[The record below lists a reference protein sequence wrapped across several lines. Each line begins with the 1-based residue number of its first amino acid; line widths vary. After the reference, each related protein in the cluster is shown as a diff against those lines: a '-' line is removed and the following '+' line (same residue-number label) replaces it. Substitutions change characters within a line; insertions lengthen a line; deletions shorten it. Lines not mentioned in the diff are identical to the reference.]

1 MKLTSN
7 TTSDNSCFNISDKL
21 LPGLRKTK
29 QSEEGFVLITA
40 MLIMIAV
47 SLLGIAALNT
57 TTFETMIAGNE
68 KWSQEQFFQADS
80 GINQMLALDME
91 PRHPNDIATSPYN
104 PAITCSQLIN
114 DTTAIRW
121 QTLDP
126 DGDGNPVF
134 LFYLQRVPVSPPIFE
149 VMSCAT
155 RSNTIAS
162 LTAGVEFGL
171 PAGGIGSTN
180 DVGHNL

>member
-1 MKLTSN
+1 MKPVNYNKSH
-7 TTSDNSCFNISDKL
+7 
-21 LPGLRKTK
+21 R
-29 QSEEGFVLITA
+29 SEDGFVLITA

-80 GINQMLALDME
+80 GINQMLALDQE
-91 PRHPNDIATSPYN
+91 PRHPNDIATSSFSA
-104 PAITCSQLIN
+104 AITCSQLIN
-114 DTTAIRW
+114 DPTATRW
-121 QTLDP
+121 KTLDP

-134 LFYLQRVPVSPPIFE
+134 LFYLQKIPVTIPVFE
-149 VMSCAT
+149 IMSCAT
-155 RSNTIAS
+155 RGNTIAS

-180 DVGHNL
+180 DVGYNL

>member
-1 MKLTSN
+1 MKSTNHSTSHGSLFFPLT
-7 TTSDNSCFNISDKL
+7 KL
-21 LPGLRKTK
+21 LPGFKKT
-29 QSEEGFVLITA
+29 QHCEEGFVLITA

-80 GINQMLALDME
+80 GINQMLALDIE
-91 PRHPNDIATSPYN
+91 PRHPNDIAISPYN
-104 PAITCSQLIN
+104 PANTCSQLIN
-114 DTTAIRW
+114 DGAVTRW
-121 QTLDP
+121 RTLDP

-149 VMSCAT
+149 IMSCAT

-171 PAGGIGSTN
+171 PVGGIGSTN
-180 DVGHNL
+180 DVGYN